1 MLVRTMCSLVAA
13 TVNQDS
19 NIVQGLLMG
28 ALTQV
33 RVMGGTVSL
42 AIW

>member
-1 MLVRTMCSLVAA
+1 MCFHAAA
-13 TVNQDS
+13 TVILYPKQFL
-19 NIVQGLLMG
+19 GLIMG

-42 AIW
+42 AIWLISL